1 MRVVVVPFELDM
13 QDAQGR
19 LRGHDDRPKGMH
31 LSDVIRDYVNR
42 TVHKGKRKTWAAMPA
57 ADRDRMARYVELG
70 FAWEAIFERA
80 FEERQLRHFGLI
92 EHARVINMPSAK
104 DARKLARLGDP
115 NIVYIGRPSKWGNP
129 FAVEKFG
136 RAGAIERFRKMVA
149 TQPKFVAAAK
159 HELTGKT
166 LACFCAPL
174 PCHGDVLAAIVNDR
188 PKLARDVVVKRDGL
202 WGSPDAVDELLWEL
216 WEFKLTWKTARRV
229 DRPAD
234 IASDPA
240 FAEWLMQIKGY
251 AHCLRMTVCNLVVF
265 FVNGD
270 YKEPRVP
277 KAMHLRLTFDKGEL
291 VENWTKIQNHKRTM
305 ERGLGLAGEGKGK
318 SV

>member
-1 MRVVVVPFELDM
+1 MRVAVVPFELDM

-42 TVHKGKRKTWAAMPA
+42 TVHKGKRKTWAAMSA
-57 ADRDRMARYVELG
+57 TDRERMARYVELG

-80 FEERQLRHFGLI
+80 FEERQLRRLETAKQQTHVVNLPG
-92 EHARVINMPSAK
+92 AK
-104 DARKLARLGDP
+104 DPLKLLRIADP

-136 RAGAIERFRKMVA
+136 RAGAIERFRKSIMA
-149 TQPKFVAAAK
+149 QPELVAAAK
-159 HELTGKT
+159 RELVGKT

-202 WGSPDAVDELLWEL
+202 WGSPDAVDEAGWEL

-229 DRPAD
+229 DKPAD

-305 ERGLGLAGEGKGK
+305 ERGLVGEGKGK
-318 SV
+318 RA